1 MGKAVATA
9 IEQMVIKIAIVQP
22 LMQALQT
29 SIGGSGGLASLL
41 GLGGGVNANGSNA
54 GAVGPTSGGRAPL
67 VSAPRQADGPRYPP
81 GGWAPLAER
90 GPERVLGPPSPAH
103 IP

>member
-41 GLGGGVNANGSNA
+41 GLGGGVNANGSIA
-54 GAVGPTSGGRAPL
+54 GAVGPTAGGGAPLGSPAGEGGGDERAAGGRAT
-67 VSAPRQADGPRYPP
+67 VGGGRP
-81 GGWAPLAER
+81 GKEAWRAR
-90 GPERVLGPPSPAH
+90 
-103 IP
+103 